1 MKVSIESENHR
12 SYYIASIFMFIFI
25 LNDLIFDYLFTFNGS
40 DLVSF
45 IFTLATSIIVFIWN
59 RKLRTMRMAGDFEKV
74 SKFIKSNFDN
84 WQVIFS
90 ILDIICGIISLL
102 AGISM
107 IACVFKALKIFYV
120 PAKIV
125 SVTNKEK
132 TIITTISKGSLM
144 WTVGRTITQ
153 KNKYKGENFSMKKL
167 LENIKNNPKTIFYGF
182 ISGGIFGY
190 SAYSLIE
197 KYISTIADVYKY
209 FIIGFVCIL
218 AFLGCCWIGWD
229 KMGQYALRTANK
241 TLSPELYNELL
252 ITLDNFNTMQK
263 AQNKVIADDAKAE
276 RQKKSDEKKAIAL
289 EKKQRKEKEKQEENA
304 RIQKLVDD
312 IKAKR
317 IEQNS
322 IETNS
327 VSVENNSNTNV

>member
-1 MKVSIESENHR
+1 MEVSIENKDYKG
-12 SYYIASIFMFIFI
+12 YYIASIFMFIFI
-25 LNDLIFDYLFTFNGS
+25 LNDLIFDYLFNFTGS

-45 IFTLATSIIVFIWN
+45 VFTLATSIIVFIWN
-59 RKLRTMRMAGDFEKV
+59 RKLKASRLAGDFEKI

-90 ILDIICGIISLL
+90 FLDIICGIISLI
-102 AGISM
+102 AGLSM
-107 IACVFKALKIFYV
+107 FACIFKALKIFYI
-120 PAKIV
+120 PAKII

-144 WTVGRTITQ
+144 WTVGRIIT
-153 KNKYKGENFSMKKL
+153 KTNKYKGENFSMKKL

-190 SAYSLIE
+190 SAFSLIE
-197 KYISTIADVYKY
+197 KYIPTIPNLYKY
-209 FIIGFVCIL
+209 LIIGVISIL

-229 KMGQYALRTANK
+229 KMGQYALRTAHK
-241 TLSPELYNELL
+241 TLSATHYNELL
-252 ITLDNFNTMQK
+252 ITLDNLNTLQQ
-263 AQNKVIADDAKAE
+263 AENKVISDETKLAK
-276 RQKKSDEKKAIAL
+276 QKKLEEKKALAL
-289 EKKQRKEKEKQEENA
+289 AKKQQKKQEEEEKNA
-304 RIQKLVDD
+304 RIQKLVED

-322 IETNS
+322 T
-327 VSVENNSNTNV
+327 ENNSNENNSNING